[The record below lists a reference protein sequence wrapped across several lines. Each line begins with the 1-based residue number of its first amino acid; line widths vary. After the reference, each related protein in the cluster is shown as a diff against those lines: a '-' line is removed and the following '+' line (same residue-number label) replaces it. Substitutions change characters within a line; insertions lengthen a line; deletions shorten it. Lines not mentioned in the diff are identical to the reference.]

1 MAEAECPVLAGLM
14 GAWIGW
20 VCRGH
25 VEIPRRDA
33 HPVLL
38 YRRLPDGSD
47 DPAVTAAQVG
57 GALQDMPA
65 SSTMTSGGGEEEAAA
80 TPSSDLMLL
89 LLVVVV
95 VGHCGVSRS

>member
-1 MAEAECPVLAGLM
+1 MR
-14 GAWIGW
+14 GW
-20 VCRGH
+20 VGGVCRGH

-65 SSTMTSGGGEEEAAA
+65 SSTMASGGGEGEAAVI
-80 TPSSDLMLL
+80 PSSDLMM
-89 LLVVVV
+89 VVVAV
-95 VGHCGVSRS
+95 VGHGGVSRS